1 MKEHKKQ
8 MKRVKKRKEEIDNR
22 RAHELILLD
31 RKLKLKEIN
40 LQINRKRKNQIKIF
54 YKIYKRIIFQITLS
68 RRIIIMVSEYKEER
82 EKKKLMQIEEQMV
95 KSHRQSI
102 ASNLIKNYFRMNKE
116 LITLKIKSRNAEII
130 LKLFHMTKLDT
141 IMYRILKLRCQ
152 CNIFY

>member
-1 MKEHKKQ
+1 
-8 MKRVKKRKEEIDNR
+8 
-22 RAHELILLD
+22 
-31 RKLKLKEIN
+31 
-40 LQINRKRKNQIKIF
+40 
-54 YKIYKRIIFQITLS
+54 
-68 RRIIIMVSEYKEER
+68 MVSEYKEER